1 MTKQKKL
8 RHLEYYD
15 LQNVFDKLYA
25 DSKQGE
31 VFTNLMDIIRDE
43 NNIRLAY
50 RNIKRNS
57 GSITAGVDSITIKDI
72 EKLNAEQYVEI
83 IQRKL
88 SWYKPKPV
96 RRKEIEKPNGGIR
109 PLGIPTITDRLVQ
122 QCIQQVLEPICE
134 AKFHERSNGFR
145 PNRSAENAM
154 AQCYKMIQQM
164 NLHYVVD
171 VDIKGF
177 FDNVNHSKLIKQ
189 IWTLGIRDKKLIC
202 IIKEMLKAPVVMQ
215 DGSIVYPDKGTPQ
228 GGILSPLL
236 ANIVLNELDWWIA
249 GQWETIPTHKKL
261 AQKFNK
267 NGTPD
272 NAKRYKFLRE
282 NSNLKE
288 MYIVRYADDF
298 KIFCRKRSDADKVFV
313 AVKQWLNERLK
324 LQVSEEKSK
333 VVNLKRHYSE
343 FLGFRLKA
351 VPKCGK
357 YVVSSYMTE
366 KAVKRETEKLITQIK
381 YIEFPPNAKEEA
393 LAVNLY
399 NSMVWGIHNYYRYAT
414 NINIDC
420 RKIQF
425 RVNSLMRNR
434 LRERVKKNGT
444 IKSEYVRKNYGAS
457 EQVRFIGGVTVCPI
471 GYIKTKN
478 PMYKKVNICK
488 YTEEGRDEIH
498 KNLKFDDFKMT
509 VLHMLATAQIPNR
522 SIEYMDN
529 RISHY
534 AAQCGNCAV
543 TGKSLWIDVI
553 HCHHKKPV
561 SQGGTDEY
569 KNLIIVHAD
578 VHRLIHANSIDVI
591 QFYLDKIKPNNTML
605 KKINQLRET
614 AGNAVI

>member
-15 LQNVFDKLYA
+15 LQGVFDKLYA
-25 DSKQGE
+25 DSKRGE

-50 RNIKRNS
+50 RNIKRNT
-57 GSITAGVDSITIKDI
+57 GSNTAGVDGVTIKDI
-72 EKLNAEQYVEI
+72 EKLNAEKYVEI
-83 IQRKL
+83 IRRKL
-88 SWYKPKPV
+88 AWYKPKPV
-96 RRKEIEKPNGGIR
+96 RRKEIAKPNGGIR
-109 PLGIPTITDRLVQ
+109 PLGIPSMTDRLVQ
-122 QCIQQVLEPICE
+122 QCILQVLESICE

-145 PNRSAENAM
+145 PNRSAEHAL

-177 FDNVNHSKLIKQ
+177 FDNVDHAKLIKQ
-189 IWTLGIRDKKLIC
+189 MWTLGIRDKQLIC
-202 IIKEMLKAPVVMQ
+202 IIKEMLKAPVAMQ
-215 DGSIVYPDKGTPQ
+215 DGSVIYPDKGTPQ

-249 GQWETIPTHKKL
+249 GQWETIPTRKVKTKYKKD
-261 AQKFNK
+261 
-267 NGTPD
+267 GSPD
-272 NAKRYKFLRE
+272 NGKKYTSLRQ

-298 KIFCRKRSDADKVFV
+298 KIFCRKRSDADKVFI
-313 AVKQWLNERLK
+313 AVKQWLSERLK

-333 VVNLKRHYSE
+333 VVNLKRHYSD

-351 VPKCGK
+351 VPKRGE
-357 YVVSSYMTE
+357 YVVGSHMSE
-366 KAVKRETEKLITQIK
+366 KALKRETEKLIGQIK
-381 YIEFPPNAKEEA
+381 YIEYPKNAKEEA
-393 LAVNLY
+393 LAVSLY

-425 RVNSLMRNR
+425 RINSLMRNR
-434 LRERVKKNGT
+434 LRDRVKKNGK
-444 IKSEYVRKNYGAS
+444 IQSEYVRKNYGAS
-457 EQVRFIGGVTVCPI
+457 EQVRFIGGIAVCPI

-478 PMYKKVNICK
+478 PMYKKAVICK
-488 YTEEGRDEIH
+488 YTEEGREEIY
-498 KNLKFDDFKMT
+498 KNLKFDDLTLK

-522 SIEYMDN
+522 SVEYMDN
-529 RISHY
+529 RVSLY
-534 AAQCGNCAV
+534 AAQCGKCAV
-543 TGKSLWIDVI
+543 TGKPLWIDEI
-553 HCHHKKPV
+553 HCHHKKPI
-561 SQGGTDEY
+561 SSGGTDEY

-578 VHRLIHANSIDVI
+578 VHKLIHASTADAIK
-591 QFYLDKIKPNNTML
+591 FYFEKVKPNSAML
-605 KKINQLRET
+605 KKINQLREL
-614 AGNAVI
+614 AGNSAI

>member
-15 LQNVFDKLYA
+15 LQSVFDKLYA
-25 DSKQGE
+25 DSKRGE

-50 RNIKRNS
+50 RNIKRNTGS
-57 GSITAGVDSITIKDI
+57 GTAGVDGITIKDI
-72 EKLNAEQYVEI
+72 EKLSAEKYVEI
-83 IQRKL
+83 IRRKL
-88 SWYKPKPV
+88 AWYKPKPV
-96 RRKEIEKPNGGIR
+96 RRKEIAKPNGGIR
-109 PLGIPTITDRLVQ
+109 PLGIPTMTDRLVQ
-122 QCIQQVLEPICE
+122 QCILQVLEPICE

-145 PNRSAENAM
+145 PNRSAEHAL

-177 FDNVNHSKLIKQ
+177 FDNVDHAKLIKQ
-189 IWTLGIRDKKLIC
+189 MWTLGIRDKQLIC

-215 DGSIVYPDKGTPQ
+215 DGSVIYPDKGTPQ

-236 ANIVLNELDWWIA
+236 ANIVLNELDWWIT
-249 GQWETIPTHKKL
+249 GQWETIPTRKVKTKYKKDGSMD
-261 AQKFNK
+261 
-267 NGTPD
+267 NGKKYTS
-272 NAKRYKFLRE
+272 LRN

-298 KIFCRKRSDADKVFV
+298 KIFCRKRSDADKVFI

-333 VVNLKRHYSE
+333 VVNLKRHYSD

-351 VPKCGK
+351 VPKSGK
-357 YVVSSYMTE
+357 YVVGSHMSE
-366 KAVKRETEKLITQIK
+366 KALKRETEKLINQIK
-381 YIEFPPNAKEEA
+381 CIEYPKNAKEEA
-393 LAVNLY
+393 LAVSLY

-434 LRERVKKNGT
+434 LRDRVKKNGE
-444 IKSEYVRKNYGAS
+444 IQSEYVRINYGGSA
-457 EQVRFIGGVTVCPI
+457 QVRFIGGIAVCPI

-478 PMYKKVNICK
+478 PMYKKTVICK
-488 YTEEGRDEIH
+488 YTEEGREEIH
-498 KNLKFDDFKMT
+498 KNLKFDELKLK

-522 SIEYMDN
+522 SVEYMDN
-529 RISHY
+529 RVSIY

-543 TGKSLWIDVI
+543 TGKPLWIDEI

-561 SQGGTDEY
+561 CLGGTDEY
-569 KNLIIVHAD
+569 KNLIIVHVD
-578 VHRLIHANSIDVI
+578 VHRLIHASSAEAIK
-591 QFYLDKIKPNNTML
+591 FYLDKVKPNSTML
-605 KKINQLRET
+605 KKINQLREL
-614 AGNAVI
+614 AGNSAI